1 MCFDVRRA
9 RSTEQYGALPP
20 VSHLAVGE
28 RAGPNA
34 CKATQQRQEVLN
46 TADEGRGLRKPRL
59 FTDTYTGRRERQQIP
74 GETFLPARRKAN
86 ANKSEEKLCAVR
98 GCHIQN
104 RAPKKRLASSRR
116 WRHTSS
122 MRLFYT
128 FMDPVNDVSSMSPW
142 TLYMRS
148 CRIDRKQKHSADVV
162 LWKTENGGHM
172 EAERSR
178 LEVGAPHEKN
188 KEQKQSGNHSY

>member
-1 MCFDVRRA
+1 
-9 RSTEQYGALPP
+9 
-20 VSHLAVGE
+20 
-28 RAGPNA
+28 
-34 CKATQQRQEVLN
+34 
-46 TADEGRGLRKPRL
+46 
-59 FTDTYTGRRERQQIP
+59 
-74 GETFLPARRKAN
+74 
-86 ANKSEEKLCAVR
+86 
-98 GCHIQN
+98 
-104 RAPKKRLASSRR
+104 
-116 WRHTSS
+116 

-178 LEVGAPHEKN
+178 LEVAEHRTKKTKN
-188 KEQKQSGNHSY
+188 KSNQVTIPTKTKKRHAGTPQPWKM

>member
-1 MCFDVRRA
+1 
-9 RSTEQYGALPP
+9 
-20 VSHLAVGE
+20 
-28 RAGPNA
+28 
-34 CKATQQRQEVLN
+34 
-46 TADEGRGLRKPRL
+46 
-59 FTDTYTGRRERQQIP
+59 
-74 GETFLPARRKAN
+74 
-86 ANKSEEKLCAVR
+86 
-98 GCHIQN
+98 
-104 RAPKKRLASSRR
+104 
-116 WRHTSS
+116 